1 MGEKV
6 WAGMLVIA
14 GEKHSE
20 MSNVQRP
27 RPKVL
32 SLSPALG
39 EWEEGGLAPPGTIW
53 HDLARPGTTGVEGQW
68 FAGARRDGSGATAAG
83 VTTANGLEWLGT
95 GGEGRR

>member
-39 EWEEGGLAPPGTIW
+39 EWEEGGLAPPR
-53 HDLARPGTTGVEGQW
+53 HDLARFGTTGHDW
-68 FAGARRDGSGATAAG
+68 R
-83 VTTANGLEWLGT
+83 
-95 GGEGRR
+95 